1 MGSSSETFAPF
12 EIYDLGEIISSK
24 NTSSTLSYHEE
35 YKVLKNHF
43 KPNTNFNIP
52 KKLLHIC
59 NRLCKADYLTHEF
72 VYSSSKDPVFCVYCT
87 LFPDIQGKLKSSF
100 MDKGYSQWYNIIEK
114 ENCHRTNS
122 YHQKAIEQWMG
133 LIQRFKAPEN
143 TIPVQTDKTKDSRLR
158 VYPVI
163 LKCIARTI
171 HLLGKQ
177 WLPLRGHWENMVDSE
192 TSTDQNPGKFIG
204 FLHEIAQHCP
214 ELEEPFNEKCHIH
227 KSKKPK

>member
-1 MGSSSETFAPF
+1 
-12 EIYDLGEIISSK
+12 
-24 NTSSTLSYHEE
+24 
-35 YKVLKNHF
+35 
-43 KPNTNFNIP
+43 
-52 KKLLHIC
+52 
-59 NRLCKADYLTHEF
+59 
-72 VYSSSKDPVFCVYCT
+72 
-87 LFPDIQGKLKSSF
+87 
-100 MDKGYSQWYNIIEK
+100 MDEGYSQRYNIIEK

-143 TIPVQTDKTKDSRLR
+143 TIPVQTDKTKVSRLGI
-158 VYPVI
+158 YPVI

-177 WLPLRGHWENMVDSE
+177 WLPLGGHWENMVDSE
-192 TSTDQNPGKFIG
+192 TSTDQNPGNFIG